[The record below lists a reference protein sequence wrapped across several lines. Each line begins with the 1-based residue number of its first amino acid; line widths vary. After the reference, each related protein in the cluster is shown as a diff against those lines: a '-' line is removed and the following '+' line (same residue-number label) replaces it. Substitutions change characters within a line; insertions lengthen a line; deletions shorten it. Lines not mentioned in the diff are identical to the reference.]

1 MRAVWSFV
9 VLMFFGAIGF
19 VYFSPSFSRIPP
31 KIIINS
37 GKFTNLIKPVKIT
50 FTDKTGIK
58 KYKVTMTTN
67 GQTMVLAKSDVHPI
81 KNIVNIDVK
90 LPSSLPNGQIVLNVT
105 VTDNSKWHFFAGNK
119 MFMRIPLQVD
129 TTPPMVSVVD
139 NSYAIGN
146 GGSAVAVVQI
156 SDKNLKSAYI
166 LVNNKYKFHLTP
178 FYKKGY
184 YASLIAW
191 PLGNKTFNAEVVA
204 TDNAGNVSQAQVPLY
219 WKSYKYKTTIVK
231 VPKAYILSK
240 VVSLLRRAGI
250 SVPSEPGAIFAKAN
264 SVLRVKDNDE
274 ISKLTSKTSKNMI
287 SSFNMHGFK
296 PLPGSALEAY
306 FAEHRM
312 YYYNHKL
319 ISQSYHQGIDIARYA
334 HSKVYASNSGRV
346 TTKRWLDLYGNVLII
361 NHKFGLYTL
370 FAHLSSYL
378 VSKGALVH
386 RAEAVARAGATGD
399 AFGPHLHF
407 GVYVQG
413 NAVNPFEWL
422 DGGWI
427 KTNITNVLKKAK
439 KIINQTQSNNGN

>member
-1 MRAVWSFV
+1 MKVVWSFI
-9 VLMFFGAIGF
+9 VLAIFGIIGY

-31 KIIINS
+31 KIIIQS
-37 GKFTNLIKPVKIT
+37 GKYTNLVKPVKIT

-58 KYKVTMTTN
+58 RYKVTMTAN
-67 GQTMVLAKSDVHPI
+67 GQTVVLAKSNVNPSQRV
-81 KNIVNIDVK
+81 VNIDVK
-90 LPSSLPNGQIVLNVT
+90 LPSSLANGQIILNVT
-105 VTDNSKWHFFAGNK
+105 ATDNSRWHFFAGNK
-119 MFMRIPLQVD
+119 AFMRVPLEVD

-156 SDKNLKSAYI
+156 SDKHLKSAYI

-204 TDNAGNVSQAQVPLY
+204 TDIAGNVSQAQIPLY
-219 WKSYKYKTTIVK
+219 WRNYKYKTTKVT
-231 VPKAYILSK
+231 VPKSYILSK
-240 VVSLLRRAGI
+240 VVSLLKRAGM
-250 SVPSEPGAIFAKAN
+250 SVPSEPGAIFTKAN
-264 SVLRVKDNDE
+264 TVLRKKDNNE
-274 ISKLTSKTSKNMI
+274 ISQLTSKTSQNMM
-287 SSFNMHGFK
+287 SSFNMHGFN
-296 PLPGSALEAY
+296 PLPGSALEAF

-312 YYYNHKL
+312 YYYNNKL
-319 ISQSYHQGIDIARYA
+319 ISQSYHQGIDVARYA
-334 HSKVYASNSGRV
+334 HSRVFASNNGQVS
-346 TTKRWLDLYGNVLII
+346 TEKWMDLYGNVLII

-378 VSKGALVH
+378 VPKGSLVH
-386 RAEAVARAGATGD
+386 RGEAVARAGATGD

-407 GVYVQG
+407 GVYIQG
-413 NAVNPFEWL
+413 NAVNPFEWI

-427 KTNITNVLKKAK
+427 KTNITNILNKAK
-439 KIINQTQSNNGN
+439 KIINQTQSNNSN

>member
-1 MRAVWSFV
+1 MKAVWSFV
-9 VLMFFGAIGF
+9 ILIFFGVVGYI
-19 VYFSPSFSRIPP
+19 YFSPSFSRVPP
-31 KIIINS
+31 KISVQS
-37 GKFTNLIKPVKIT
+37 GRFTNLVKPVKIT
-50 FTDKTGIK
+50 FSDKTGIK
-58 KYKVTMTTN
+58 RYKVTMTTN
-67 GQTMVLAKSDVHPI
+67 GQTVVLAKSNINPI
-81 KNIVNIDVK
+81 QNIVNIDVK
-90 LPSSLPNGQIVLNVT
+90 LPSSLANGQVVLNIT
-105 VTDNSKWHFFAGNK
+105 ATDGSHWHFFKGNK
-119 MFMRIPLQVD
+119 ALMRVPLEVD

-156 SDKNLKSAYI
+156 SDKHLKSAYI

-204 TDNAGNVSQAQVPLY
+204 TDIAGNVSQAQIPLY
-219 WKSYKYKTTIVK
+219 WRNYKYKTTIVK

-240 VVSLLRRAGI
+240 VVALLQRAGI
-250 SVPSEPGAIFAKAN
+250 SVPSTPGAIFAKAN

-274 ISKLTSKTSKNMI
+274 ISRLTSKTSKNMI
-287 SSFNMHGFK
+287 SSFNMRGFQ

-312 YYYNHKL
+312 YYYDHKL
-319 ISQSYHQGIDIARYA
+319 ISQSYHQGIDVARYA

-346 TTKRWLDLYGNVLII
+346 SAEKWIDLYGNVLII

-378 VSKGALVH
+378 VSKGAFVH
-386 RAEAVARAGATGD
+386 AREAVARAGATGD

-427 KTNITNVLKKAK
+427 KTNITNVLNKAK

>member
-9 VLMFFGAIGF
+9 VLIFFGAIGF

-50 FTDKTGIK
+50 FMDKTGIK
-58 KYKVTMTTN
+58 KYKVTMTAN
-67 GQTMVLAKSDVHPI
+67 GQTVVLAKSDVNPI
-81 KNIVNIDVK
+81 KDSVNIDVK
-90 LPSSLPNGQIVLNVT
+90 LPSSLSNGQIVLNIT

-119 MFMRIPLQVD
+119 TFVRIPLQVD

-146 GGSAVAVVQI
+146 GGSAVVVVQI

-191 PLGNKTFNAEVVA
+191 PLGNKT
-204 TDNAGNVSQAQVPLY
+204 
-219 WKSYKYKTTIVK
+219 K

-250 SVPSEPGAIFAKAN
+250 SIPSEPGAIFAKAN
-264 SVLRVKDNDE
+264 SVLRVRDNDE

-312 YYYNHKL
+312 YYYDHKL
-319 ISQSYHQGIDIARYA
+319 ISQSYHQGIDVARYA
-334 HSKVYASNSGRV
+334 HSKVYASNSGKV
-346 TTKRWLDLYGNVLII
+346 TTRKWLDLYGNVLII

-378 VSKGALVH
+378 VSKGALV
-386 RAEAVARAGATGD
+386 RRGEAVARAGATGD

-427 KTNITNVLKKAK
+427 KTNITNVLNKAK